1 MSIFKNVKN
10 GKCLSFGDYGHFM
23 NNKPIQFEDCD
34 IDDKTESIYALD
46 TDSQKPYKIKY
57 NNNLCFMPSQNPDD
71 PSVVLGDCNDDST
84 HFDIRK
90 QTENWDTNNEI
101 LNMYI
106 LFADNRSAI
115 IGNERR
121 ISNRLVSYP
130 KAFAGKNMENIN
142 AYFQCYDIKSENGRT
157 INRMITGTPGGNP
170 NINVTSVDYGSNCNN
185 DNSVLLQNAKDSCN
199 GKKYCKYSINNPTAS
214 TTTTTQTFPG
224 NCNDEFTIVYNCNDG
239 TPNKTLKANGNKT
252 QHMHLDC
259 MERTGDKGTL
269 RVKNVTHGDN
279 CNNYNINEE
288 TGMLNYFKN
297 TCDRNKSCSE
307 KIKSKIDGYYE
318 LENCSKRNFNMVYDC
333 NDGKNKYINIPNITN
348 EYRTASL
355 NCSEGFV
362 EGFDQDDLNMHS
374 ITFSARMKYIVDELN
389 ENKEVVKTNT
399 YYLRPDYSKRGVY
412 FSNNEGNERFVIQTA
427 RPRLYRRNNLDRR
440 HMIQNHQYKMKILYV
455 ENNRKYFLKVDT
467 NEYPNGISL
476 SRSPTIFKYILKDGM
491 NKFLMLYHYP
501 HGNNTSKINLSSQ
514 LNPRS
519 KIYYHN
525 NERLISKH
533 QRDNT
538 RHGRYIFEIT
548 NEGFD
553 SENNLP
559 QELQEFYQKMKLNP
573 TGFHVFHREINA
585 IKNKISKGLT
595 GNEITHSSN
604 TIRNLNTIHSLM
616 RQLRNCYNNVK
627 RIKSHIENV
636 MKNIQF
642 FPFFITPSFS
652 QSWNFNYN
660 HYNRI
665 ISQTS
670 HVLRRMQLFKTY
682 MNENND
688 LNAPDVEYA
697 NISVDLQLLL
707 YICQF
712 LNYLKQ
718 NSQTIFQQTIT
729 FYDYLNIKNESSFSF
744 FKDSIN
750 FNVMNQKGNFS
761 PSILRENQRMSI
773 ETFIQKSS
781 YFKNNVMFFFDIDFT
796 NIYDFFMSPN
806 DNLSPDADSYYL
818 SSENEKYTENT
829 YFNHYLKWMKSQ
841 KHYCNNNNELLAK
854 SQSVRSIYNQIPSQE
869 ENYKTIVSS
878 YISFIQNAKSKFPEI
893 NETNFPMI
901 PFFQDTN
908 ESLSNEEDEKKIAY
922 EFVNLYSKLE
932 DMDINLSYENI
943 ELLESYYAN
952 SDLLFLI
959 INKTIVKF
967 FIENYNIL
975 YNRAQGQA
983 GMILSSDTVQ
993 NVNNIDSFVGSQ
1005 VENFTYVSKDENS
1018 PLFPTTPKSLNLQ
1031 DIYDVSSIK
1040 LLDHAFIYKDND
1052 NNLYDTFGELVD
1064 YANDNTFNNTDDSKM
1079 IVDFDSEKGVY
1090 CSNDSQ
1096 INEISFNYYCGNKDG
1111 KRNSYEKYG
1120 SDMFKSLCEDNDG
1133 NHSLKL
1139 TYDNTGKD
1147 LIVKL
1152 NYNETEIID
1161 IATISNVKISGV
1173 LYDPTKYS
1181 DFKKLYV
1188 EGNSIQ
1194 MLKMIDEDVGETE
1207 LPTAESNNNCI
1218 SVLLSED
1225 GMVLIYINK
1234 DGKLKIKYKKDTLKS
1249 IDDIGGY
1256 ADDASE
1262 ENIYAHYDINTDKY
1276 KIGDNLTEVGFI
1288 GYNGDYHK
1296 VEDPIN
1302 VGDNGYDELGID
1314 YNYTNPNDNDT
1325 STGTVAECNNEPNCI
1340 GYLGENDAENV
1351 IKITRENAKYLYRAN
1366 NTNSSNQ
1373 AYNHKK
1379 YSSDEKTSCTHD
1391 SAKTTLYNFD
1401 DISGL
1406 KQQSGDPF
1414 SDISCGFDDLLS
1426 ENKSNLT
1433 TKRNTLDESF
1443 QKMVSAFN
1451 DLNEQQLKMLQNTE
1465 LNVSSLKQ
1473 MLEEYKLL
1481 REDTK
1486 KIKDKRLLA
1495 TIQKEDSKQLY
1506 QSMQTTNALIGI
1518 GTLALALGAF
1528 HFIRK

>member
-57 NNNLCFMPSQNPDD
+57 NNNLCFMPSQNPDN

-115 IGNERR
+115 IGNQRR

-130 KAFAGKNMENIN
+130 KALEGKNMENIN

-157 INRMITGTPGGNP
+157 INRMRTGTPGGNP

-185 DNSVLLQNAKDSCN
+185 NNTALFNNVKDSCN

-239 TPNKTLKANGNKT
+239 TPNKTLKANGNET

-259 MERTGDKGTL
+259 MERTGDEGTI

-297 TCDRNKSCSE
+297 TCDRNTTCSE
-307 KIKSKIDGYYE
+307 KIKSKVDGYYE

-412 FSNNEGNERFVIQTA
+412 FSTNEANERFVIQTA
-427 RPRLYRRNNLDRR
+427 RPHLYRRNNLDRR
-440 HMIQNHQYKMKILYV
+440 HMIQNHQYRMKILYV

-501 HGNNTSKINLSSQ
+501 YRNNTSKINISSQ

-525 NERLISKH
+525 NERLITRH
-533 QRDNT
+533 QRDNI

-573 TGFHVFHREINA
+573 TSFHVFHREISA

-595 GNEITHSSN
+595 GNELTHSSN

-627 RIKSHIENV
+627 RIKSHIDNV

-652 QSWNFNYN
+652 RSWHFNYN
-660 HYNRI
+660 RYNRI
-665 ISQTS
+665 IYQTS

-712 LNYLKQ
+712 LHYLKR

-729 FYDYLNIKNESSFSF
+729 FYDYLNIKNETSFSF

-750 FNVMNQKGNFS
+750 FNIIKQKGYFS
-761 PSILRENQRMSI
+761 PSILRENQRMNI

-781 YFKNNVMFFFDIDFT
+781 YFKNNAMFFFDIDFT

-806 DNLSPDADSYYL
+806 DNLNPNADSYYL
-818 SSENEKYTENT
+818 SSENENYTENT

-841 KHYCNNNNELLAK
+841 KHYCNKNNELLTK

-869 ENYKTIVSS
+869 ENYKNIVSS

-908 ESLSNEEDEKKIAY
+908 ESLSNEEDEKRIAY
-922 EFVNLYSKLE
+922 EFVSLYSKLE
-932 DMDINLSYENI
+932 NMDINISYENI

-952 SDLLFLI
+952 SDLLFLM

-993 NVNNIDSFVGSQ
+993 NVNNIDTFVGSK
-1005 VENFTYVSKDENS
+1005 VENFDSNDSISVSKDNDDT
-1018 PLFPTTPKSLNLQ
+1018 LFPTRPKSLNLQ
-1031 DIYDVSSIK
+1031 HIYDVSSIK
-1040 LLDHAFIYKDND
+1040 LLDDAFIYNYQGTEYKTFSDFVGKVNED
-1052 NNLYDTFGELVD
+1052 NN
-1064 YANDNTFNNTDDSKM
+1064 NTIK
-1079 IVDFDSEKGVY
+1079 VDFNSVSGVY
-1090 CSNDSQ
+1090 CQADENTPLNPEFS
-1096 INEISFNYYCGNKDG
+1096 YYCPVG
-1111 KRNSYEKYG
+1111 KTNDTINKYG
-1120 SDMFKSLCEDNDG
+1120 SDMFNLCDQNENTR
-1133 NHSLKL
+1133 HSLKL
-1139 TYDNTGKD
+1139 TYDNTSNNK

-1152 NYNETEIID
+1152 DYNATETTIAEID
-1161 IATISNVKISGV
+1161 NVKLGAK
-1173 LYDPTKYS
+1173 LYDSTKYE
-1181 DFKKLYV
+1181 DFKELYV
-1188 EGNSIQ
+1188 EGNDIR

-1207 LPTAESNNNCI
+1207 LPTAKSQNNCI
-1218 SVLLSED
+1218 SFLLSDD

-1234 DGKLKIKYKKDTLKS
+1234 DGKLKIKYKKDTLKAITG
-1249 IDDIGGY
+1249 IDGGY
-1256 ADDASE
+1256 ADDNTSE

-1296 VEDPIN
+1296 VEDRIN
-1302 VGDNGYDELGID
+1302 VGDNGYEELGTD
-1314 YNYTNPNDNDT
+1314 YNYTNPTETSPTVGIPECTGND
-1325 STGTVAECNNEPNCI
+1325 ECI
-1340 GYLGENDAENV
+1340 GYLDDGTN
-1351 IKITRENAKYLYRAN
+1351 ITRENAKYLYRYTDI
-1366 NTNSSNQ
+1366 TNSSNQ
-1373 AYNHKK
+1373 KYYHKK
-1379 YSSDEKTSCTHD
+1379 YSSNEKTSCTHD
-1391 SAKTTLYNFD
+1391 SSNTTLYYFD

-1406 KQQSGDPF
+1406 KQQSGNPF
-1414 SDISCGFDDLLS
+1414 SEIDCGFDDLLS
-1426 ENKSNLT
+1426 KNKSDLT
-1433 TKRNTLDESF
+1433 SKRNDLDESF

-1473 MLEEYKLL
+1473 MLEEYKDL
-1481 REDTK
+1481 REDTV

-1495 TIQKEDSKQLY
+1495 RIQKEDSKQLY

>member
-101 LNMYI
+101 LNIYI

-157 INRMITGTPGGNP
+157 INRMRTGTPGGNP

-214 TTTTTQTFPG
+214 TTTTTQSFPG
-224 NCNDEFTIVYNCNDG
+224 NCNDEFTVVYNCNDG

-297 TCDRNKSCSE
+297 TCDRNKSCKE

-501 HGNNTSKINLSSQ
+501 HGNNTSKINISSQ

-585 IKNKISKGLT
+585 IKNKLSKGLT
-595 GNEITHSSN
+595 GNELTHSTN

-616 RQLRNCYNNVK
+616 KQLRNCYNNVK

-750 FNVMNQKGNFS
+750 FNVMSKKVNFS

-841 KHYCNNNNELLAK
+841 KHYCNKNNELLTK
-854 SQSVRSIYNQIPSQE
+854 SQSVRSLYNQIPSQE

-878 YISFIQNAKSKFPEI
+878 YISFIQNSKSKFPEI

-908 ESLSNEEDEKKIAY
+908 ESLSNEEDEKRIAY

-932 DMDINLSYENI
+932 NMDINLSYENI

-952 SDLLFLI
+952 SDLLFFI

-975 YNRAQGQA
+975 YNRAKGQA

-1005 VENFTYVSKDENS
+1005 VENFDSDSVSVLKDASNNT
-1018 PLFPTTPKSLNLQ
+1018 LFPTTPKSLNLK
-1031 DIYDVSSIK
+1031 DIYNGSSIN
-1040 LLDHAFIYKDND
+1040 LLDNAFIYNYQGNEYTSFSEFVGEINQ
-1052 NNLYDTFGELVD
+1052 NNGNNIQVNFVD
-1064 YANDNTFNNTDDSKM
+1064 SDS
-1079 IVDFDSEKGVY
+1079 GVY
-1090 CSNDSQ
+1090 CLDTNTTLTPNFSYNCPDGTNQSISN
-1096 INEISFNYYCGNKDG
+1096 
-1111 KRNSYEKYG
+1111 YEK
-1120 SDMFKSLCEDNDG
+1120 DMFNLCDENNNTRHSLTLDSSVGDNNKLTVSLKYSIDG
-1133 NHSLKL
+1133 NITSELVIAEINNVTL
-1139 TYDNTGKD
+1139 GGKIYND
-1147 LIVKL
+1147 DDDS
-1152 NYNETEIID
+1152 NY
-1161 IATISNVKISGV
+1161 
-1173 LYDPTKYS
+1173 
-1181 DFKKLYV
+1181 KKLYV

-1207 LPTAESNNNCI
+1207 LPTAKIGNNCI
-1218 SVLLSED
+1218 SFLLSDD

-1234 DGKLKIKYKKDTLKS
+1234 DGKLKIKYKKDTLRS
-1249 IDDIGGY
+1249 IVDTNSDDVIGGY
-1256 ADDASE
+1256 ANDVSG
-1262 ENIYAHYDINTDKY
+1262 YAHYDINTDKY

-1288 GYNGDYHK
+1288 GYNGYYHK
-1296 VEDPIN
+1296 VDNPIN
-1302 VGDNGYDELGID
+1302 VGDNGYVKLGD
-1314 YNYTNPNDNDT
+1314 YYNYTNPTETSSTVGITKCTENDK
-1325 STGTVAECNNEPNCI
+1325 CI
-1340 GYLGENDAENV
+1340 GYLNDGTN
-1351 IKITRENAKYLYRAN
+1351 ITKDNAKYLYRDA
-1366 NTNSSNQ
+1366 TGT
-1373 AYNHKK
+1373 AYYHKK

-1391 SAKTTLYNFD
+1391 SSNTTLYNFD
-1401 DISGL
+1401 DISVL
-1406 KQQSGDPF
+1406 KQQNGDPF

-1433 TKRNTLDESF
+1433 TKRNTLDEKF
-1443 QKMVSAFN
+1443 QIMVSAFN

-1481 REDTK
+1481 RENTE

>member
-1 MSIFKNVKN
+1 MSILKNVKN

-57 NNNLCFMPSQNPDD
+57 NNLCFMPSQNPDN

-157 INRMITGTPGGNP
+157 INRMRTGTPGGNP

-239 TPNKTLKANGNKT
+239 RPNKTLKANGQKT

-297 TCDRNKSCSE
+297 TCDRNKSCKE

-355 NCSEGFV
+355 KCSEGFV

-374 ITFSARMKYIVDELN
+374 ITFSTRMKYIVDELN

-501 HGNNTSKINLSSQ
+501 HGNNTSKINISSQ

-573 TGFHVFHREINA
+573 TGFHVFHREINV

-750 FNVMNQKGNFS
+750 FNVMSQKGNFS

-818 SSENEKYTENT
+818 SSENENYTENT

-841 KHYCNNNNELLAK
+841 KYYCNKNNELLTK

-901 PFFQDTN
+901 PFFKDTN
-908 ESLSNEEDEKKIAY
+908 ESLSNEEDEKRIAY

-1005 VENFTYVSKDENS
+1005 VNFTYVSKDENS
-1018 PLFPTTPKSLNLQ
+1018 PLFPTRPKSLNLQ

-1040 LLDHAFIYKDND
+1040 LLDHAFIYKVDD
-1052 NNLYDTFGELVD
+1052 NNSYDTFDGLVD
-1064 YANDNTFNNTDDSKM
+1064 YANNNVFNNNSDNSKM

-1090 CSNDSQ
+1090 CNNSTTLGQ
-1096 INEISFNYYCGNKDG
+1096 MSFSYYCGEN
-1111 KRNSYEKYG
+1111 NSNNPNTLKNYG
-1120 SDMFKSLCEDNDG
+1120 SNMFELCSANDNTE
-1133 NHSLKL
+1133 HYLKL
-1139 TYDNTGKD
+1139 TCDDAGEK
-1147 LIVKL
+1147 LIVEL
-1152 NYNETEIID
+1152 NNGIETIKIAEID
-1161 IATISNVKISGV
+1161 NVTLGAE
-1173 LYDPTKYS
+1173 LYDSTEYS
-1181 DFKKLYV
+1181 DFTKLYV
-1188 EGNSIQ
+1188 QGNNIR

-1207 LPTAESNNNCI
+1207 LPTAESENNCI
-1218 SVLLSED
+1218 SFLLSED
-1225 GMVLIYINK
+1225 GRVLIYINK
-1234 DGKLKIKYKKDTLKS
+1234 DGKLKIKYKNDTLES
-1249 IDDIGGY
+1249 ITGIDGGY
-1256 ADDASE
+1256 ADDTSE

-1276 KIGDNLTEVGFI
+1276 KIGDNLTEIGFI

-1296 VEDPIN
+1296 VENPIN
-1302 VGDNGYDELGID
+1302 VGEYGYEELGDD
-1314 YNYTNPNDNDT
+1314 YNLSSNIDAASTADCTTNDK
-1325 STGTVAECNNEPNCI
+1325 CI
-1340 GYLGENDAENV
+1340 GYLEDGTN
-1351 IKITRENAKYLYRAN
+1351 ITRDNAKYLYRVN

-1373 AYNHKK
+1373 KYYHKK

-1391 SAKTTLYNFD
+1391 SSNTTLYNFD
-1401 DISGL
+1401 DISEL

-1433 TKRNTLDESF
+1433 TKRNTLDEKF
-1443 QKMVSAFN
+1443 QIMVSAFN

-1481 REDTK
+1481 RENTE